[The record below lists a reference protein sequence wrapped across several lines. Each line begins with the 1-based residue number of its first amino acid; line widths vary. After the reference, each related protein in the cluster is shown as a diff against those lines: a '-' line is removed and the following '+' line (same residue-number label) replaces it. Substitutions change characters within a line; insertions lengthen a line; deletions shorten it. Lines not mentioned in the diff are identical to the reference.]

1 MYYKPRS
8 FSTAPSQ
15 IGVHLTPGYQ
25 SGRNISQSFYPMAET
40 LPLQPSTLQPISDLD
55 LERTVQDV
63 LRSAGLE
70 KQIEEL
76 VEAIVLPIEQAD
88 KFEIIGIKL
97 PCLMYGP
104 SGVWDFL
111 SPFWLP
117 THNHQKPGKP
127 FLRVHALPQQKH
139 VT

>member
-1 MYYKPRS
+1 
-8 FSTAPSQ
+8 
-15 IGVHLTPGYQ
+15 
-25 SGRNISQSFYPMAET
+25 MAET

-70 KQIEEL
+70 KQI
-76 VEAIVLPIEQAD
+76 
-88 KFEIIGIKL
+88 KFKIIGIKL
-97 PCLMYGP
+97 PCLMYRP

-117 THNHQKPGKP
+117 THNHQEPGKP
-127 FLRVHALPQQKH
+127 FLRVHALPRQKH